1 MTGSDGMVL
10 PPGIGAVAGP
20 AAAADGR
27 RNLRHPSSPE
37 QARRLTRLGAWIVL
51 GGVLP
56 IAAWVSLAP
65 LSMAVVA
72 PAEVRVDLNRRPV
85 QHLEG
90 GIVREVLVRNGQKV
104 EAGEPMLVFGS
115 VGVDADRNR
124 LDYRVHIERA
134 SLARLEAEQTFAAA
148 LRLPRDLRAAAAA
161 DSRVAKAIDKERTL
175 FEARRSSLESEI
187 ALLQLQRERVEQEI
201 VALGAQIE
209 QAQASLRHQ
218 QDFLATNL
226 NLVKD
231 GFISPTRIGQIE
243 ATVADYGAKIE
254 AQRSELARGRQRLGE
269 IDLKV
274 TGMRNQY
281 MQQAS
286 DQIKVTAARLAEI
299 EQEQRKSE
307 DAATRQVVVAPA
319 AGEVIALQFTS
330 PGAVVGP
337 GENIA
342 EIVPSDARLTVEARI
357 RPEDINHVYR
367 EQQARIK
374 FTAFRFRNAMMV
386 TGTVS
391 YVSAD
396 RLLDRATQQPYY
408 SVTIHADEES
418 LREIEDLRLQA
429 GMPAEVYLDG
439 SEQTAL
445 QYLIEPITS
454 TFRRAGR
461 QM

>member
-1 MTGSDGMVL
+1 MNGSDGIAL
-10 PPGIGAVAGP
+10 APGLRPATAPVAN
-20 AAAADGR
+20 A
-27 RNLRHPSSPE
+27 E
-37 QARRLTRLGAWIVL
+37 QARRLMRLGAWIVI
-51 GGVLP
+51 GAVLP
-56 IAAWVSLAP
+56 IAAWVSFAP

-90 GIVREVLVRNGQKV
+90 GIVQEVLVRNGQKV
-104 EAGEPMLVFGS
+104 EAGEPLLRFGS
-115 VGVDADRNR
+115 VGIDADRNR

-134 SLARLEAEQTFAAA
+134 SLARLEAEQTMAAEM
-148 LRLPRDLRAAAAA
+148 RLPRDLRAAAAA
-161 DSRVAKAIDKERTL
+161 DPRVAKAIDKEQTL
-175 FEARRSSLESEI
+175 FQARRGSLDSEI

-201 VALGAQIE
+201 VALAAQIE
-209 QAQASLRHQ
+209 RAQNSLQLQ
-218 QDFLATNL
+218 QDYLSTNL

-231 GFISPTRIGQIE
+231 GFISPTRVGQIE

-254 AQRSELARGRQRLGE
+254 AQRSELARGKQRLGD

-286 DQIKVTAARLAEI
+286 DQIKVTAARLTEI

-319 AGEVIALQFTS
+319 AGEVIDLRFTS

-337 GENIA
+337 GEAIA
-342 EIVPSDARLTVEARI
+342 EIVPSDARLMVEARI

-367 EQQARIK
+367 DQTARIK
-374 FTAFRFRNAMMV
+374 FTAFKFRNAMMV
-386 TGTVS
+386 TGIVT

-408 SVTIHADEES
+408 SVTILADEAS
-418 LREIEDLRLQA
+418 LRSIEDLRLQA

-445 QYLIEPITS
+445 QYLLDPITS